1 MLSGLELAATLRA
14 IMDIS
19 APVCAI
25 TQRSDRLRQ
34 YPRQQIPGV
43 GVMT

>member
-1 MLSGLELAATLRA
+1 MLSGLELAATPRV

-19 APVCAI
+19 ALVCAI
-25 TQRSDRLRQ
+25 TQRNDRLRQ
-34 YPRQQIPGV
+34 YPRQQIPSV